1 MKKILSIIIAVLLLP
16 IMVNASSGTI
26 SVSGA
31 NTGVVGNKITVTVN
45 LKGTALGSWEMD
57 LNYDKSY
64 LQLISSTAEG
74 GGTYMVN
81 ASTSAI
87 KSKNYTFTFK
97 ALKSG
102 STKLSVGS
110 YSVYDFND
118 QSLVSISS
126 SSSKT
131 IKIMTQAELEAS
143 YSKDNNLKSLTV
155 EGFDLTPTF
164 DKDVLNYS
172 VIVPEDTIKINVKA
186 VASDSRSSIKG
197 DGEIEVNTGAN
208 TVSVVV
214 TAENGSEKTYTI
226 SVEVKDN
233 NPIYV
238 KVNNKDLSLVKASR
252 LLSKPD
258 AFEETT
264 VTINDVEIPAFYN
277 EICDITLV
285 GLKSDDGKI
294 NLFIYDKDNNTYKNF
309 VVITLDSVILM
320 PIENDDAVEGYKLT
334 DISIKDIP
342 FKAHKFNDDSNFS
355 IIYGVNLLTGEKGY
369 YMYDS
374 KLNTVITYNNEF
386 SAYLLNQ
393 NKIFIYVICAFG
405 GIVVIL
411 FIIIMSILHKKKNK
425 KNIRNKNIQP
435 KPKEEKEIIEL

>member
-1 MKKILSIIIAVLLLP
+1 MKKVLCVIIAMLLLP
-16 IMVNASSGTI
+16 IIVNASSGTI
-26 SVSGA
+26 SVGGA
-31 NTGVVGNKITVTVN
+31 NTAVVGNKITVTVN

-97 ALKSG
+97 ALKNG

-155 EGFDLTPTF
+155 DGFELTPVF
-164 DKDVLNYS
+164 NKDVLNYS
-172 VIVPEDTIKINVKA
+172 VIVPEDTTKINIKA
-186 VASDSRSSIKG
+186 VASDSKSSIKG
-197 DGEIEVNTGAN
+197 DGEIEINTGTN
-208 TVSVVV
+208 TVEIVV

-238 KVNNKDLSLVKASR
+238 KVNDRELSLVKAAR

-258 AFEETT
+258 AFEDTT
-264 VTINDVEIPAFYN
+264 LTINDVEIPAFYN
-277 EICDITLV
+277 EVCDITLV
-285 GLKSDDGKI
+285 GLKSEDGKI
-294 NLFIYDKDNNTYKNF
+294 DLFIYDKDTNTYKNF
-309 VVITLDSVILM
+309 VVIALDSIILM
-320 PIENDDAVEGYKLT
+320 PIENNDAIEGYKLT
-334 DISIKDIP
+334 DIEVKDII
-342 FKAHKFNDDSNFS
+342 FKAYKFSDDSNFS
-355 IIYGVNLLTGEKGY
+355 IIYGINLLTGEKNY

-374 KLNTVITYNNEF
+374 KLNTIIAYNNEF
-386 SAYLLNQ
+386 SSYLLNQ
-393 NKIFIYVICAFG
+393 NKVFMYVICALG

-411 FIIIMSILHKKKNK
+411 FIIIMSLLHKKKNK
-425 KNIRNKNIQP
+425 KNTKNKNIQP
-435 KPKEEKEIIEL
+435 KLKEEKEIIEL

>member
-155 EGFDLTPTF
+155 EGFELTPTF

-369 YMYDS
+369 Y
-374 KLNTVITYNNEF
+374 
-386 SAYLLNQ
+386 
-393 NKIFIYVICAFG
+393 
-405 GIVVIL
+405 
-411 FIIIMSILHKKKNK
+411 
-425 KNIRNKNIQP
+425 R
-435 KPKEEKEIIEL
+435 